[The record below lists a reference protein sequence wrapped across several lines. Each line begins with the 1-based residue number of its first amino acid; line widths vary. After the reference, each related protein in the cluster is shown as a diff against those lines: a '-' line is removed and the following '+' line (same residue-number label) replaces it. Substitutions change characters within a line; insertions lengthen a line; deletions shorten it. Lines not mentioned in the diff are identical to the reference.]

1 MGLHKNIFGV
11 FEKYQ
16 QNDWAEITSYSIL
29 SCPLTNV
36 LSKQNLNYIL
46 YKNPVHDFFVIFTFK
61 SSSFLF
67 SPILYRLLCNKDFC
81 AWNISTDSTSLGVT
95 DTQINT
101 SFGQSLQLFPQI
113 LLFQNFSQ
121 ENCKNSVRLQHS
133 PNLPTSQQISNPT

>member
-11 FEKYQ
+11 FDKYQ

-46 YKNPVHDFFVIFTFK
+46 YKNPVHDFFVILTFK

-101 SFGQSLQLFPQI
+101 SFAQSLQLFPL

-121 ENCKNSVRLQHS
+121 ENCKISVRLQHS
-133 PNLPTSQQISNPT
+133 PNLPTSQQISYLT